1 MQIRFDNTDGKYLDL
16 QWLRSQIG
24 LVSKETTLFNAPI
37 ADNIAN
43 GKDGSTIDET
53 ICAAKLANAH
63 CLIADLPYGYA
74 SIVGG
79 EESGSVLL
87 NQEQEILICIARALI
102 RNPKILLIDLTGYDF
117 DKEAEEVVLKGIN
130 SAREGRTTI
139 IIPNRLS
146 SIAQHA
152 ADVIACIDNGRVVEE
167 GNHSHLMERNGLY
180 KSLVM
185 GEIHRDGE

>member
-1 MQIRFDNTDGKYLDL
+1 M

-24 LVSKETTLFNAPI
+24 LVSKETTLFNASI
-37 ADNIAN
+37 ADNIAY
-43 GKDGSTIDET
+43 GKDGSTINET

-79 EESGSVLL
+79 EESGVLL

-146 SIAQHA
+146 SIAQHTT
-152 ADVIACIDNGRVVEE
+152 DVIACIDNGRIVEE
-167 GNHSHLMERNGLY
+167 GNHSHLLERNGLY